1 MFCHWTITEFMMNS
15 PSIDFIVYRIVAV
28 RGASCRHQ
36 FRIQREGRWAFLSC
50 EKCID
55 NYKSRWRWDKPDQS
69 YQRSL
74 QEGTQ
79 ASFGFYPSTLYMPVP
94 EPQKHLEYAPVSI
107 WYEKTNLAHSGIEYN
122 VCQFRIYIYGFIKTR
137 NNMIVTIICCV
148 HIKQSRSI
156 MTRRRCV
163 TMVLNETNQF
173 KWPRVKI

>member
-1 MFCHWTITEFMMNS
+1 MSVIEKSTLSPWNRGRWCTEVSSSNI
-15 PSIDFIVYRIVAV
+15 P
-28 RGASCRHQ
+28 G
-36 FRIQREGRWAFLSC
+36 REGRWAFLSC

-148 HIKQSRSI
+148 HIKQSRS
-156 MTRRRCV
+156 TV
-163 TMVLNETNQF
+163 
-173 KWPRVKI
+173 